1 MIDFRYHV
9 VSLAAVFLALAL
21 GVLLGTTQLSGA
33 VSDDLRGQVRQLDA
47 DKRELQGELRTA
59 QGRAKSDDTVTSA
72 LAPKLLTGT
81 LRDAKVVLVATPQ
94 AADSTVEGVQKAV
107 EQAGGRVTG
116 RVQLTDDYADPGRAA
131 DAKAYVTG
139 GSQPAGFQL
148 PESEDAGV
156 LSGALLAY
164 GLLGSKDGDP
174 TPAVTS
180 EVVAGFASL
189 RMLRVDSAQVTAA
202 DLAVVVTSGP
212 VAGEDP
218 AARLRTLGDLVSALD
233 GAGRGAVVAGTAAA
247 AGKEGLVG
255 AVRADSGLASAVST
269 VDHADRPVGQV
280 AAVFALAQQ
289 GGGRSGQYGTAAGAD
304 APFPPTS
311 SG

>member
-1 MIDFRYHV
+1 VIDFRYHV

-33 VSDDLRGQVRQLDA
+33 VSDDLRGQVRQLDS
-47 DKRELQGELRTA
+47 DKRDLQADLRTL
-59 QGRAKSDDTVTSA
+59 QGRAKSDDTVTAA
-72 LAPKLLTGT
+72 LAPKLVAGT

-94 AADSTVEGVQKAV
+94 AADSTVDGVQQAI
-107 EQAGGRVTG
+107 EQAGARVTG
-116 RVQLTDDYADPGRAA
+116 RVQLTDDYADPRRAA

-139 GSQPAGFQL
+139 GGQPAGFQL

-164 GLLGSKDGDP
+164 GLLGSRDGDP

-189 RMLRVDSAQVTAA
+189 RMLRVDSAQVAPA

-212 VAGEDP
+212 VAGDDP

-233 GAGRGAVVAGTAAA
+233 GAGRGAVVAGTAPA
-247 AGKEGLVG
+247 AGKDGLVG

-289 GGGRSGQYGTAAGAD
+289 GAGRSGQYGTAAGAD

-311 SG
+311 SS